1 MKDRVAD
8 ATKAI
13 RCNSLF
19 HSFAHSLPMKK
30 SNRIWWILG
39 GLVVLIVGGLVAAK
53 QTGIIGKPKA
63 TEVDFASVKRTN
75 ITERVSASGRVQPQV
90 EVKISPDVSGEIIGL
105 YVNEGDPVKAGQLL
119 CRIRPDNYESLLA
132 RARATVNQSR
142 AQLEQA
148 KASVAQ
154 SSARLIRAKADYDRN
169 RKLFADK
176 VVSSADLETS
186 EANYNVAK
194 QEVEAAN
201 ANVRASQFNIQSA
214 EASLRDANENLRKT
228 TIYSPVNGTVSK
240 LNVELGERVVG
251 TSQMAGTEIMR
262 IANLQNMEVRVNVNE
277 NDIVRANLGDTA
289 DIEVDSYTMVGRKF
303 KGIVYEIANT
313 ANGLTSSSGA
323 SAALSADAVT
333 EFEVKVKILNSSY
346 SDLLAQKDKKGYP
359 FKPGMTASVEI
370 ITDRKS
376 NVLAVP
382 IAAVTTRGA
391 DSTVID
397 TEEIKDRPTGTVDEK
412 PVNQPEKKD
421 KPKEIVFVNADGKAA
436 QREVKTGISDFENIE
451 IISGLKSGEQIISG
465 PFIAVSKKLKNGE
478 LVTKRDPNKNKKK
491 EEKTD
496 E

>member
-1 MKDRVAD
+1 M
-8 ATKAI
+8 
-13 RCNSLF
+13 
-19 HSFAHSLPMKK
+19 MKK

-39 GLVVLIVGGLVAAK
+39 GLVILIVGGLIAAK
-53 QTGIIGKPKA
+53 QTGLIGKPKA
-63 TEVDFASVKRTN
+63 TEVDFALVKRAN

-119 CRIRPDNYESLLA
+119 CRIRPDNYESMMA

-142 AQLEQA
+142 AQLEQS
-148 KASVAQ
+148 KASVSQ
-154 SSARLIRAKADYDRN
+154 SSARLIRAKADYERN

-214 EASLRDANENLRKT
+214 EASLRDASENLRKT

-240 LNVELGERVVG
+240 LNIELGERVVG

-262 IANLQNMEVRVNVNE
+262 IANLQNMEVRINVNE
-277 NDIVRANLGDTA
+277 NDIVRVNLGDTA
-289 DIEVDSYTMVGRKF
+289 DIEVDSYTAAGRKF
-303 KGIVYEIANT
+303 KGVVYEIANT

-323 SAALSADAVT
+323 AAASLSADAVT
-333 EFEVKVKILNSSY
+333 EFEVKVKILNNSY

-370 ITDRKS
+370 LTDRKS
-376 NVLAVP
+376 GVLAVP

-391 DSTVID
+391 DSTALD
-397 TEEIKDRPTGTVDEK
+397 LEEIKDRPTGTVDDK
-412 PVNQPEKKD
+412 PINQQEKKE
-421 KPKEIVFVNADGKAA
+421 KPKEVVFVNVDGKATL
-436 QREVKTGISDFENIE
+436 REVKTGISDFENIE
-451 IISGLKSGEQIISG
+451 IISGLKQGEQIVSG

-478 LVTKRDPNKNKKK
+478 LVVKRDPSKTKKD
-491 EEKTD
+491 EKT
-496 E
+496 EE

>member
-1 MKDRVAD
+1 
-8 ATKAI
+8 
-13 RCNSLF
+13 
-19 HSFAHSLPMKK
+19 MKK
-30 SNRIWWILG
+30 KSSRIWWILG
-39 GLVVLIVGGLVAAK
+39 GLLVLLVGGLVAAK
-53 QTGIIGKPKA
+53 QAGMLGKPKS
-63 TEVDFASVKRTN
+63 TEVDFALVKRLD
-75 ITERVSASGRVQPQV
+75 ITEHVSASGRVQPQV

-132 RARATVNQSR
+132 RARAAVNQSR
-142 AQLEQA
+142 AQLEQS

-176 VVSSADLETS
+176 VISSADLETS

-228 TIYSPVNGTVSK
+228 SIYCPVNGTVSK
-240 LNVELGERVVG
+240 LNIELGERVVG

-277 NDIVRANLGDTA
+277 NDIVRVNLGDTA
-289 DIEVDSYTMVGRKF
+289 DIEVDSYTTAGRKF
-303 KGIVYEIANT
+303 KGVVYEIANT

-323 SAALSADAVT
+323 AASLSADAVT
-333 EFEVKVKILNSSY
+333 EFEIKVKILNTSY
-346 SDLLAQKDKKGYP
+346 ADLLALKDKKGYP

-376 NVLAVP
+376 GVLAVP
-382 IAAVTTRGA
+382 IAAVTTRAA
-391 DSTVID
+391 DSSAID
-397 TEEIKDRPTGTVDEK
+397 TAETKDRSNGTVDEK
-412 PVNQPEKKD
+412 PADVVEKKD
-421 KPKEIVFVNADGKAA
+421 KPKEIVFVNVGGKAT

-451 IISGLKSGEQIISG
+451 ILSGLKPGEQIISG

-478 LVTKRDPNKNKKK
+478 LVVKRDPTKNKKK
-491 EEKTD
+491 EDEKD

>member
-1 MKDRVAD
+1 MR
-8 ATKAI
+8 
-13 RCNSLF
+13 
-19 HSFAHSLPMKK
+19 KK

-39 GLVVLIVGGLVAAK
+39 GIIVLLVGGLVAAK
-53 QTGIIGKPKA
+53 QTGMIGKPKS
-63 TEVDFASVKRTN
+63 TEVDFATVKRTN

-119 CRIRPDNYESLLA
+119 CRIRPDNYESMMA
-132 RARATVNQSR
+132 RAKATVNQSR
-142 AQLEQA
+142 AQLEQS

-154 SSARLIRAKADYDRN
+154 SNARLIRAKSDYDRT
-169 RKLFADK
+169 RKLFTDK

-186 EANYNVAK
+186 EANFNVAK

-201 ANVRASQFNIQSA
+201 ANVRAAQFNIQSA
-214 EASLRDANENLRKT
+214 EASQRDASENLRKT

-240 LNVELGERVVG
+240 LNIELGERVVG

-289 DIEVDSYTMVGRKF
+289 DIEVDSYTTAGRKF
-303 KGIVYEIANT
+303 KGVVYEIANT

-323 SAALSADAVT
+323 AAAATVSADAVT
-333 EFEVKVKILNSSY
+333 EFEVKVKILNNSY
-346 SDLLAQKDKKGYP
+346 ADLLAQKDKKGYP

-376 NVLAVP
+376 GVVAVP
-382 IAAVTTRGA
+382 IAAVTTRGVGIDATGQKEKSDDDDNNAVQPPA
-391 DSTVID
+391 D
-397 TEEIKDRPTGTVDEK
+397 
-412 PVNQPEKKD
+412 QPEKKD
-421 KPKEIVFVNADGKAA
+421 KPKEIVFVNVGGKAT

-451 IISGLKSGEQIISG
+451 ILSGLKPGEQIISG
-465 PFIAVSKKLKNGE
+465 PFIAVSKKLKDGE
-478 LVTKRDPNKNKKK
+478 LITKRDPNKNKKK
-491 EEKTD
+491 EDKD